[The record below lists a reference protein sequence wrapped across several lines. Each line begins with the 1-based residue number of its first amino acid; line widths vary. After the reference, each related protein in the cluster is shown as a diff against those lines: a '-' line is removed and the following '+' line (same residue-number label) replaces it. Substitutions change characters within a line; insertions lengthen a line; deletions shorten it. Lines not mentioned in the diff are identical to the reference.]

1 MKMNKAQKELMKQ
14 LKRDIKMVFFVRR
27 DLKMGK
33 GKIGSQ
39 CAHASIGLYK
49 KLLKNKNN
57 NLLEHWENTGSK
69 KIVLKV
75 DNEKNFGDI
84 LVYCDKNNI
93 LNHTIIDAGKT
104 QIAANSKTVLVI
116 IEENKKLNNLTRNY
130 KLM

>member
-1 MKMNKAQKELMKQ
+1 MKMNKNQKEMMKM

-27 DLKMGK
+27 DLKMQK
-33 GKIGSQ
+33 GKIASQ

-57 NLLEHWENTGSK
+57 LIEDWEQSGSK

-75 DNEKNFGDI
+75 DNEKHFGDI
-84 LVYCDKNNI
+84 LVYCEKHNI
-93 LNHTIIDAGKT
+93 LNHTVIDAGRT
-104 QIAANSKTVLVI
+104 QIEANSKTVLVI
-116 IEENKKLNNLTRNY
+116 IEENKKLINLTRKY

>member
-1 MKMNKAQKELMKQ
+1 MNKNQKEMMKM

-39 CAHASIGLYK
+39 CGHASIGLYK

-57 NLLEHWENTGSK
+57 LLDHWEQSGSK

-75 DNEKNFGDI
+75 DNEKHFGDI
-84 LVYCDKNNI
+84 LVYCEKHNI
-93 LNHTIIDAGKT
+93 LNHTVIDAGRT
-104 QIAANSKTVLVI
+104 QIEANSQTVLVI
-116 IEENKKLNNLTRNY
+116 IEENKKLINLTRKY

>member
-75 DNEKNFGDI
+75 DNENAFGDV
-84 LVYCDKNNI
+84 LVYCERHNI
-93 LNHTIIDAGKT
+93 LNHTVVDAGKT
-104 QIAANSKTVLVI
+104 QIEANSKTVLVI
-116 IEENKKLNNLTRNY
+116 IEESKKLNNLTRKY

>member
-1 MKMNKAQKELMKQ
+1 MKMNKNQKEMMKM

-57 NLLEHWENTGSK
+57 LLDHWEQSGSK

-75 DNEKNFGDI
+75 DNENAFGDI
-84 LVYCDKNNI
+84 LIYCEKHNI
-93 LNHTIIDAGKT
+93 LNHTIVDAGRT
-104 QIAANSKTVLVI
+104 QIEANSKTVLVI
-116 IEENKKLNNLTRNY
+116 IEESKKLNNLTRNY

>member
-1 MKMNKAQKELMKQ
+1 MKMNKAQKEMMKMI
-14 LKRDIKMVFFVRR
+14 KRDIKMVFFVRR

-49 KLLKNKNN
+49 KLLRRKN
-57 NLLEHWENTGSK
+57 NLLNDWEQSGSK

-75 DNEKNFGDI
+75 DNESAFGDI
-84 LVYCDKNNI
+84 LVYCEKHNI
-93 LNHTIIDAGKT
+93 INHTVVDAGKT
-104 QIAANSKTVLVI
+104 QIEANSQTVLCL
-116 IEENKKLNNLTRNY
+116 IEENKKLNNLTRKY

>member
-1 MKMNKAQKELMKQ
+1 MKMNKNQKEMMKM

-57 NLLEHWENTGSK
+57 LLDHWEQSGSK

-75 DNEKNFGDI
+75 DNEKHFGDI
-84 LVYCDKNNI
+84 LVFCEKHNI
-93 LNHTIIDAGKT
+93 LNHTIVDAGRT
-104 QIAANSKTVLVI
+104 QIEANSKTVLVI
-116 IEENKKLNNLTRNY
+116 IEESKKLNNLTRNY

>member
-1 MKMNKAQKELMKQ
+1 MNKAQKELMKQ
-14 LKRDIKMVFFVRR
+14 IKRDIKMVFFVRR

-93 LNHTIIDAGKT
+93 LNHTIIDAGRT

-116 IEENKKLNNLTRNY
+116 IEENRKLNNLTRNY

>member
-1 MKMNKAQKELMKQ
+1 MKMNKSQKEMMKM
-14 LKRDIKMVFFVRR
+14 LKRDITMYFFVRR

-49 KLLKNKNN
+49 KLLRRKN
-57 NLLEHWENTGSK
+57 NLLNDWEGSGSK

-75 DNEKNFGDI
+75 DNEKHFGDI
-84 LVYCDKNNI
+84 LVYCEKYNI
-93 LNHTIIDAGKT
+93 LNHTVIDAGRT
-104 QIAANSKTVLVI
+104 QIEANSQTVLCI
-116 IEENKKLNNLTRNY
+116 IEENKKLINLTRKY

>member
-1 MKMNKAQKELMKQ
+1 MKMNKAQKEMMKMM
-14 LKRDIKMVFFVRR
+14 KRDIKMVFFVRR

-49 KLLKNKNN
+49 KLLRRKN
-57 NLLEHWENTGSK
+57 NLLDHWEQSGSK

-75 DNEKNFGDI
+75 DNESAFGDV
-84 LVYCDKNNI
+84 LVYCEKYNI
-93 LNHTIIDAGKT
+93 LNHTVIDAGRT
-104 QIAANSKTVLVI
+104 QIEANSQTVLCI
-116 IEENKKLNNLTRNY
+116 IEENKKLINLTRKY

>member
-1 MKMNKAQKELMKQ
+1 MKMNKAQKEMMKM

-57 NLLEHWENTGSK
+57 LLDDWEQSGSK

-75 DNEKNFGDI
+75 DNESVFGDV
-84 LVYCDKNNI
+84 LVYCEKNNI
-93 LNHTIIDAGKT
+93 LNHTVIDAGRT
-104 QIAANSKTVLVI
+104 QIEANSKTVLCI
-116 IEENKKLNNLTRNY
+116 IDESKKLNNLTRKY

>member
-1 MKMNKAQKELMKQ
+1 MNKAQKEMMKMM
-14 LKRDIKMVFFVRR
+14 KRDIKMVFFVRR

-49 KLLKNKNN
+49 KLLRRQN
-57 NLLEHWENTGSK
+57 NLLNDWEKSGSK

-75 DNEKNFGDI
+75 DNESAFGDI
-84 LVYCDKNNI
+84 LVYCEKHNI
-93 LNHTIIDAGKT
+93 LNHTVVDAGKT
-104 QIAANSKTVLVI
+104 QIEANSQTVLVI
-116 IEENKKLNNLTRNY
+116 IEENKKLNNLTRKY

>member
-1 MKMNKAQKELMKQ
+1 MKMNKNQKEMMKK

-33 GKIGSQ
+33 GKIASQ
-39 CAHASIGLYK
+39 CAHGSIGLYK

-57 NLLEHWENTGSK
+57 LLDDWENSGSK
-69 KIVLKV
+69 KIILKV
-75 DNEKNFGDI
+75 DNESAFGDI
-84 LVYCDKNNI
+84 LVFCEKHNI

-104 QIAANSKTVLVI
+104 QIQANSRTVVCI
-116 IEENKKLNNLTRNY
+116 IEESKKLNDLTRKF

>member
-1 MKMNKAQKELMKQ
+1 MNKAQKEMMKM

-57 NLLEHWENTGSK
+57 LLDDWEQSGSK

-75 DNEKNFGDI
+75 DNESVFGDV
-84 LVYCDKNNI
+84 LVYCEKNNI
-93 LNHTIIDAGKT
+93 LNHTVIDAGRT
-104 QIAANSKTVLVI
+104 QIEANSKTVLCI
-116 IEENKKLNNLTRNY
+116 IDESKKLNNLTRKY

>member
-1 MKMNKAQKELMKQ
+1 MKMNNNQKILLKK
-14 LKRDIKMVFFVRR
+14 LKRDIKMVFFVRK

-49 KLLKNKNN
+49 KLLKNNN
-57 NLLEHWENTGSK
+57 DLLNDWEDTGSK

-75 DNEKNFGDI
+75 DNENSFGDI
-84 LVYCDKNNI
+84 LIYCEKNII

-104 QIAANSKTVLVI
+104 QIQANSKTVLCI
-116 IEENKKLNNLTRNY
+116 IGENNELNNLIRNY

>member
-1 MKMNKAQKELMKQ
+1 MKMNKAQKEMMKM

-57 NLLEHWENTGSK
+57 LLDHWERSGSK

-75 DNEKNFGDI
+75 DNENAFGDI
-84 LVYCDKNNI
+84 LVYCEKHNI
-93 LNHTIIDAGKT
+93 LNHTVVDAGKT
-104 QIAANSKTVLVI
+104 QIEANSQTVLVI
-116 IEENKKLNNLTRNY
+116 IEENKKLNNLTRKY

>member
-1 MKMNKAQKELMKQ
+1 MNKAQKELMKQ

-75 DNEKNFGDI
+75 DNENAFGDV
-84 LVYCDKNNI
+84 LVYCERHNI
-93 LNHTIIDAGKT
+93 LNHTVVDAGKT
-104 QIAANSKTVLVI
+104 QIEANSKTVLVI
-116 IEENKKLNNLTRNY
+116 IEESKKLNNLTRKY

>member
-1 MKMNKAQKELMKQ
+1 MKMNKNQKEMMKM

-39 CAHASIGLYK
+39 CGHASIGLYK

-57 NLLEHWENTGSK
+57 LLNDWEQSGSK

-75 DNEKNFGDI
+75 DNEKHFGDI
-84 LVYCDKNNI
+84 LVYCEKHNI
-93 LNHTIIDAGKT
+93 LNHTVIDAGRT
-104 QIAANSKTVLVI
+104 QIEANSQTVLVI
-116 IEENKKLNNLTRNY
+116 IEENKKLINLTRKY